1 MVKVNAIINQMNAG
15 RTHPFLVSCDDS
27 KQYIMKCINNTTNGK
42 ALFNEIFASR
52 LAKLLCIQTPY
63 TNIAKLPENIVEANS
78 LLTNNE
84 SHPGKCFIS
93 EMISGTALGI
103 NQISA
108 HKILNDEIFPEIIF
122 FDTLVMNSD
131 RADNKGNW
139 FVKKSTRNLIALDH
153 TNIFRIAQIWD
164 NISLE
169 QDSQN
174 PPEIIKDLDDI
185 AYALLADEYKRRNPE
200 TNHPFSPIKRRLSE
214 LSEDEINSCF
224 SNIPDEWAISDTDL
238 EAAKK
243 FLHFQIAHSDDIV
256 YKLEQKFGFNKGG
269 YLHG

>member
-1 MVKVNAIINQMNAG
+1 MKIGTTQ
-15 RTHPFLVSCDDS
+15 PFLVSCDDS
-27 KQYIMKCINNTTNGK
+27 KQYVMKCINNTTNGK
-42 ALFNEIFASR
+42 ALFNELFSSR
-52 LAKLLCIQTPY
+52 LARLLNIQTP
-63 TNIAKLPENIVEANS
+63 NASIAKLPNDIVMANV
-78 LLTNNE
+78 LLMNNG
-84 SHPGKCFIS
+84 SQSGKCFVS
-93 EMISGTALGI
+93 EMIRGTALGI
-103 NQISA
+103 NPISA
-108 HKILNDEIFPEIIF
+108 QRISNDKIFPEIIF

-139 FVKKSTRNLIALDH
+139 FVEKSTKNLIALDH
-153 TNIFRIAQIWD
+153 TNIFRIAQVWD
-164 NISLE
+164 SVSLE

-174 PPEIIKDLDDI
+174 PPEIIKDLDDP
-185 AYALLADEYKRRNPE
+185 AYTLLASEYKRRNPG
-200 TNHPFSPIKRRLSE
+200 TNHPFSPIKRKLSK

-224 SNIPDEWAISDTDL
+224 SDIPDEWKISVTDL